1 MIIFSVTAKSLTN
14 HCHLMNKQLMIFWNK
29 RVQVFTRLV
38 PASLATEFSKCHQ
51 GLRPVRTI
59 MDCGP
64 SQVCVQLLD

>member
-29 RVQVFTRLV
+29 RVQVFT
-38 PASLATEFSKCHQ
+38 LATEFSECHQ